1 VFSPS
6 GENTPP
12 RVQAV
17 PESVKIYQYG
27 WARRDLNPHILSDT
41 RT

>member
-1 VFSPS
+1 VPGLFHHSMIRAFV
-6 GENTPP
+6 GTPW
-12 RVQAV
+12 
-17 PESVKIYQYG
+17 